1 EGEILYANLAAQRI
15 LGLSFSQINGRNSN
29 HPDWMS
35 IHEDGSFFSGDEH
48 PGPMALRTGNSISNV
63 TMGIF
68 NPIKQQYIWIQ
79 IDAVP
84 VFIENSQKPIGVYA
98 VFEDITEY
106 KKNKDVE
113 KDLFVKL
120 RKSNLE
126 VSQRQQAIDQHAI
139 VAITDYN
146 GTIIYAN
153 SKFCTLSKYSREE
166 LIGQNH
172 RILNSG
178 YHSKYFF
185 HNMYSTIKKG
195 ETWHGEIRNQ
205 AKDGSYYWVAT
216 TIAPLRNLDGEIEH
230 FIAIRT
236 DITKRVQAE
245 EALRIS
251 EARTRAI
258 LDTSPDSIIF
268 IDLDYRIQFFNDTAN
283 SRSKIF
289 LNTELTI
296 GKSMLHILPESR
308 IENFTLSFHSALK
321 GEIITHIRNFS
332 TNSGTVWFEVLYTP
346 IKNKSSEVIG
356 VMFTAR
362 DITAKREAE
371 TERERY
377 LEDLENL
384 NHTKDKFF
392 NIIAHDL
399 KNPFAG
405 ILGISEMLES
415 KLKESESQYTK
426 EDLLKMANLIQSSAR
441 SASNLLDNLLHW
453 ARSQTG
459 ELQCDL
465 IITSINSII
474 EATIPLISGIA
485 FNKQIEIEKNLDAEK
500 FVLAD
505 PSLTN
510 TILRNLF
517 TNSIKFT
524 NPGGKIIVRTKF
536 NNDYA
541 EISIEDTGIGI
552 KEEHLS
558 KLFRI
563 DSKITKLGTNGEKGT
578 GLGLILCKEFTEK
591 QNGKIW
597 VESEFNK
604 GSKFTFILPIAL

>member
-1 EGEILYANLAAQRI
+1 
-15 LGLSFSQINGRNSN
+15 
-29 HPDWMS
+29 
-35 IHEDGSFFSGDEH
+35 
-48 PGPMALRTGNSISNV
+48 
-63 TMGIF
+63 
-68 NPIKQQYIWIQ
+68 
-79 IDAVP
+79 
-84 VFIENSQKPIGVYA
+84 
-98 VFEDITEY
+98 
-106 KKNKDVE
+106 
-113 KDLFVKL
+113 
-120 RKSNLE
+120 
-126 VSQRQQAIDQHAI
+126 
-139 VAITDYN
+139 
-146 GTIIYAN
+146 
-153 SKFCTLSKYSREE
+153 
-166 LIGQNH
+166 
-172 RILNSG
+172 
-178 YHSKYFF
+178 
-185 HNMYSTIKKG
+185 
-195 ETWHGEIRNQ
+195 
-205 AKDGSYYWVAT
+205 
-216 TIAPLRNLDGEIEH
+216 
-230 FIAIRT
+230 
-236 DITKRVQAE
+236 
-245 EALRIS
+245 
-251 EARTRAI
+251 
-258 LDTSPDSIIF
+258 
-268 IDLDYRIQFFNDTAN
+268 
-283 SRSKIF
+283 
-289 LNTELTI
+289 
-296 GKSMLHILPESR
+296 
-308 IENFTLSFHSALK
+308 
-321 GEIITHIRNFS
+321 
-332 TNSGTVWFEVLYTP
+332 
-346 IKNKSSEVIG
+346 
-356 VMFTAR
+356 
-362 DITAKREAE
+362 
-371 TERERY
+371 
-377 LEDLENL
+377 ENL